1 MRVIIKG
8 STIAGSS
15 RKARKTYLRMV
26 QSVQITSRL
35 PKLIRV
41 NNPTISLSDED
52 AQWLHH
58 HHDDALVINL
68 SIADFNTQWVLVD
81 NGILDDIFYYL
92 AFQQMKID
100 KERLLLS
107 NTMLV
112 GFDDTKVFF
121 VRSITLP
128 MTNGTYP
135 QQLTKEI
142 TFLVVD
148 CSSTYNTIIG
158 RPTLNAWRAA
168 TSTYYLLVK
177 FQTEYGVGE
186 AHGDQMAPREC
197 YIAILEIDDHL

>member
-1 MRVIIKG
+1 M
-8 STIAGSS
+8 
-15 RKARKTYLRMV
+15 
-26 QSVQITSRL
+26 
-35 PKLIRV
+35 
-41 NNPTISLSDED
+41 
-52 AQWLHH
+52 
-58 HHDDALVINL
+58 
-68 SIADFNTQWVLVD
+68 D
-81 NGILDDIFYYL
+81 NGISDDILYYL

-128 MTNGTYP
+128 MTIGTYP

-158 RPTLNAWRAA
+158 RPTLNA
-168 TSTYYLLVK
+168 
-177 FQTEYGVGE
+177 
-186 AHGDQMAPREC
+186 
-197 YIAILEIDDHL
+197 